1 MWSAVNMQ
9 VLSPSAR
16 AWLMALLAF
25 AIVAAGGC
33 GRGRKLSADEM
44 AIEGRVTKGGEP
56 LPLDPNLSQSG
67 AASVQVSF
75 FRLLD
80 GGEFGRSQSV
90 VAAADGRFKMMVPG
104 PGRYRVAVEHFNGGP
119 EDLLRGRFSSQGSP
133 IEIDITANPPGTTTP
148 PEVAIELDEY
158 AKQRPRK

>member
-1 MWSAVNMQ
+1 MRRAMNMQ
-9 VLSPSAR
+9 VVSPSGR
-16 AWLMALLAF
+16 AWFLGLLAL

-44 AIEGRVTKGGEP
+44 AIVGRVTKGGEP

-67 AASVQVSF
+67 AAYVQVSF

-80 GGEFGRSQSV
+80 GGEFGRAQSV
-90 VAAADGRFKMMVPG
+90 IAAADGKFKTIVPA

-119 EDLLRGRFSSQGSP
+119 EDLLRGRFASQGSP
-133 IEIDITANPPGTTTP
+133 IEIDIAANPPGVKTP
-148 PEVAIELDEY
+148 PEIAIELDEY